1 MSEKSTG
8 MSAESSLEISRQL
21 SAAAREGEQLSA
33 AFRTITQSVN
43 MCADGLQVMQTVT
56 EGALDVSRFKEYNV
70 ALSEME
76 REQESL
82 NTAIE
87 GSAAAADGLLK
98 KIGGVITKFA
108 SWDNLEKIAGLSDSV
123 MQTTAKLDMMNDG
136 FRTTQ
141 ELQDMVYAAAQNSRS
156 SYSQMASDII
166 GLGNTA
172 KDSFA
177 NNDEIVAFAELV
189 SKQFAIAGISGQDA
203 SDAFAQLSQAMGE
216 GALSGAQLEEIYNA
230 APNLIQDIADYMG
243 VPIEKMGEMA
253 ASGEITSQ
261 AIKNAMFSA
270 SDEIN
275 GKFAQLPLTW
285 QDIAT
290 GMKNV
295 ALKAFEPL
303 LIRINELANDE
314 KFQSFVNGM
323 VNALYTLSDIAV
335 VVFDGLATAAA
346 FVYDNWDLIGPVIYG
361 LVTAFTVYAL
371 IQGVSALLSAANT
384 IAIGLQAIGMMALA
398 FVTGDATAM
407 QMGLNLAMSA
417 FPGIWIIAI
426 IAGIIVAIIAFI
438 SNTSE
443 AGATVATVFS
453 SMCGNINIAL
463 QFFKNLG
470 MEIANV
476 AIGIWNAIN
485 TVASNIPIAFHN
497 GLQNAKAFF
506 YNFAAGVIEIIGN
519 IASALNKLPFVSFD
533 TSGIYE
539 NAANYKAKAEDALNS
554 KKEYNSVSDAFG
566 KGINTFDVFNDGWKE
581 DAYSDGY
588 NFGSGIANKISDRFK
603 KSGDAADGA
612 GGFMDNLGSV
622 SDNIGTVSEN
632 TSLSADNTASAA
644 DSTGSIA
651 DSMEITQEDLKY
663 LRDIAEREVIDRT
676 TFKDISVNLGGI
688 SNIVNSMSDLDGIAD
703 YLGNVICEQML
714 VSAEGI

>member
-8 MSAESSLEISRQL
+8 SSLEISRQL

-56 EGALDVSRFKEYNV
+56 EGALDMSRFKECNV

-166 GLGNTA
+166 GLGNIA

-189 SKQFAIAGISGQDA
+189 NKQFAIAGISGQDA

-216 GALSGAQLEEIYNA
+216 GALSGAQLEEIFSA
-230 APNLIQDIADYMG
+230 APNLIQSIADYMG
-243 VPIEKMGEMA
+243 VPIEKIGEMA

-275 GKFAQLPLTW
+275 GKFAQLPMTFEQIGNSLANTA
-285 QDIAT
+285 Q
-290 GMKNV
+290 KV
-295 ALKAFEPL
+295 FEPML
-303 LIRINELANDE
+303 VKVNEIANSE
-314 KFQSFVNGM
+314 EFNSFIDGAI
-323 VNALYTLSDIAV
+323 NALYLLGDVSGMIFDGMAAAGSFIYDNLNVLIPLILGLAAVVGIYMLATHAAAIAQAAAAAATNAWTAAQGILNTILGLNPVILIVMGIIALIAV
-335 VVFDGLATAAA
+335 IYMVVGAINNLVGTSYSATGIICGAVAAA
-346 FVYDNWDLIGPVIYG
+346 GAFIMNLIIGVLNGLYTFFAFLANAVIG
-361 LVTAFTVYAL
+361 IVEWILNVF
-371 IQGVSALLSAANT
+371 GGGFNS
-384 IAIGLQAIGMMALA
+384 
-398 FVTGDATAM
+398 FGDACA
-407 QMGLNLAMSA
+407 NL
-417 FPGIWIIAI
+417 
-426 IAGIIVAIIAFI
+426 
-438 SNTSE
+438 
-443 AGATVATVFS
+443 
-453 SMCGNINIAL
+453 
-463 QFFKNLG
+463 
-470 MEIANV
+470 
-476 AIGIWNAIN
+476 
-485 TVASNIPIAFHN
+485 
-497 GLQNAKAFF
+497 
-506 YNFAAGVIEIIGN
+506 IGN
-519 IASALNKLPFVSFD
+519 IISWFLSLGKVVTTIIDAIFGTD
-533 TSGIYE
+533 WTSGLNAMQDKVLSWGKNE
-539 NAANYKAKAEDALNS
+539 NSITLDRFEGELDRVDYGDAFDSGYKFGEGID
-554 KKEYNSVSDAFG
+554 KKVSDM
-566 KGINTFDVFNDGWKE
+566 FNQSK
-581 DAYSDGY
+581 
-588 NFGSGIANKISDRFK
+588 
-603 KSGDAADGA
+603 DAADGA
-612 GGFMDNLGSV
+612 GGLTTEVTDTLGSV